1 MKKLFDLRFVI
12 GVFFTLVG
20 VLLLAYSFLAA
31 NTDGQSINRWCGSI
45 FAIFG
50 VIMIILS
57 TRSPQSDEAIIE
69 EASL

>member
-20 VLLLAYSFLAA
+20 VLLLAYSFLSA

-45 FAIFG
+45 FTIFG